1 MKKNIFFPKKQ
12 GLYNPVNEKDSCGV
26 GFIARTDGVA
36 NHKIVA
42 DGLVILENLTHR
54 GLQVLTPCWVM
65 GPEY

>member
-36 NHKIVA
+36 NK
-42 DGLVILENLTHR
+42 N
-54 GLQVLTPCWVM
+54 
-65 GPEY
+65 EYRKLLCE